1 MQLNSIQKISHTDC
15 TGCGAC
21 YNICPKN
28 AIEMKLNHEGFWAP
42 FIDEENCADCRLCVR
57 VCPAIDILK
66 NKNPQPACYI
76 SMAKDENLRMK
87 SSSAGVFGILADYVL
102 EQNGYICG
110 VLYHYQFK
118 KLT

>member
-1 MQLNSIQKISHTDC
+1 
-15 TGCGAC
+15 
-21 YNICPKN
+21 
-28 AIEMKLNHEGFWAP
+28 MKA
-42 FIDEENCADCRLCVR
+42 
-57 VCPAIDILK
+57 CPAIDILK
-66 NKNPQPACYI
+66 NNNPQPECYI

-87 SSSAGVFGILADYVL
+87 SSSGRVFGILADYVL